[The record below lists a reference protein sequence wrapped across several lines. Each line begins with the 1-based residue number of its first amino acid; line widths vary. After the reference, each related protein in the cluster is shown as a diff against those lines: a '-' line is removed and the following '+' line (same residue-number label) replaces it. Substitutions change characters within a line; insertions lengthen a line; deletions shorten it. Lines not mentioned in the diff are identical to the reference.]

1 MCSSQGSCE
10 HRSLPGGRGCRPQPY
25 ATPRH
30 LASMPSAGSS
40 LDLGWF
46 PEHVQRGDNPHPTSP
61 LLSYACTERG
71 QPPTPPHPCFP
82 LHVQRGDNPLT
93 PPHPCPLH
101 LFCCELLTSAAS
113 ISLDSGFLFPQFGE
127 SPRLPLGSPSPRA
140 LGTRSL
146 QSAGNY
152 GTYFVRLFSPR
163 NYCPGDWDPVSC
175 RLLFLCVFQM
185 WKVGGRVSLYSG
197 NAGPRL

>member
-1 MCSSQGSCE
+1 M
-10 HRSLPGGRGCRPQPY
+10 
-25 ATPRH
+25 
-30 LASMPSAGSS
+30 
-40 LDLGWF
+40 
-46 PEHVQRGDNPHPTSP
+46 HVQRGDNPHPTSP

-71 QPPTPPHPCFP
+71 QPP
-82 LHVQRGDNPLT
+82 T

-140 LGTRSL
+140 LGTCSL
-146 QSAGNY
+146 QLAGNY

-163 NYCPGDWDPVSC
+163 NYCPGDWGPVSC
-175 RLLFLCVFQM
+175 RLLFLCVPNVESGGESQSVF
-185 WKVGGRVSLYSG
+185 WKCRSPSLVSIAHGVPSTAVL
-197 NAGPRL
+197 GPLIFFRTGFPSPTLALLMDLSV